1 MIENKTT
8 INGLTEVL
16 NTGQQKIANLAI
28 FLCNADTKNADVVD
42 VYVVKNGEAPSASNK
57 VIAKLYIPPVQ
68 TFSLEEKLIF
78 EAGDSL
84 WVEAQVGGR
93 VTVTVTYTDI

>member
-1 MIENKTT
+1 MIESKGT

-16 NTGQQKIANLAI
+16 NAGQQRIANLAI
-28 FLCNADTKNADVVD
+28 FLCNTHTQKAEVID
-42 VYVVKNGEAPSASNK
+42 VYIVSSGDNPSDANK
-57 VIAKLYIPPVQ
+57 VLAKLYIPPVQ
-68 TFSLEEKLIF
+68 TFSLEEKLIL

-84 WVEAQVGGR
+84 WVEAQIGDR

>member
-1 MIENKTT
+1 MIESKGT

-16 NTGQQKIANLAI
+16 NAGQQRIANLGI
-28 FLCNADTKNADVVD
+28 FLCNTHTQKADVID
-42 VYVVKNGEAPSASNK
+42 VYIVGDGDIPSDSNK

-68 TFSLEEKLIF
+68 TFSLEEKLIL

-84 WVEAQVGGR
+84 WVEAQVGNR
-93 VTVTVTYTDI
+93 ITVTVTYTDI

>member
-1 MIENKTT
+1 MIENKST

-16 NTGQQKIANLAI
+16 NAGQQRIANLAI
-28 FLCNADTKNADVVD
+28 FLCNTNTQKADVID
-42 VYVVKNGEAPSASNK
+42 VYIVGDGDTPSDSNK

-68 TFSLEEKLIF
+68 TFSLEEKLIL

-84 WVEAQVGGR
+84 WVETQVGNR
-93 VTVTVTYTDI
+93 ITVTVTYTDI